1 MQRFSDPRRKLAF
14 FGALCLF
21 LSTVEF
27 LIPKPLPFM
36 RLGLANLPIL
46 LALRS
51 YPPGFI
57 LALVGLKIFG
67 QGLVNGTLFSYIFVF
82 SAAGSLAAG
91 LTMLGLSRLFGTALS
106 LVGVSLLGALASN
119 LTQIFL
125 ARYYLLGE
133 GAWLI
138 GPPFLVIGTLTGFLL
153 GGFAEKMRENSSWLK
168 SLGEG
173 G

>member
-1 MQRFSDPRRKLAF
+1 MQRFSDNRRRLAF

-27 LIPKPLPFM
+27 LIPKPLPIM
-36 RLGLANLPIL
+36 RLGLANLPVL
-46 LALRS
+46 LALRF

-67 QGLVNGTLFSYIFVF
+67 QGLVNGTFFSYIFIF
-82 SAAGSLAAG
+82 SAAGSLASG
-91 LTMLGLSRLFGTALS
+91 LTMLGLSRAFGPSLS
-106 LVGVSLLGALASN
+106 LVGTSLFGALASN
-119 LTQIFL
+119 MTQILL

-138 GPPFLVIGTLTGFLL
+138 GPPFLVIGTVTGFVL
-153 GGFAEKMRENSSWLK
+153 GVFAEKMRETSTWLR
-168 SLGEG
+168 SGEENP
-173 G
+173 